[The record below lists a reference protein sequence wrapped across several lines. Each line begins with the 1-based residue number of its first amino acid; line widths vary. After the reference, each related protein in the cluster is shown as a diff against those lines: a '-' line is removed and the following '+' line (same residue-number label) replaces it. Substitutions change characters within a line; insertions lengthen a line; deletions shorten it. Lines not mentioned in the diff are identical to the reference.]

1 MCDKC
6 AVCLFPRADDEP
18 RLESELADEIARETV
33 SAHSALL
40 RGGLALSQQPT
51 VSQALDGVIPFR

>member
-1 MCDKC
+1 MW
-6 AVCLFPRADDEP
+6 VCSDDDCRVEA
-18 RLESELADEIARETV
+18 ELVDEVARDTV

-40 RGGLALSQQPT
+40 RGGLALNQQPT